1 MENLNL
7 TDNAISHVAKLIQ
20 VAILTGTDIVDN
32 LRMVQFVNTNGQ
44 LDISPDYH
52 EAFNSNITRMMEEAN
67 TAAEAVEAEEAEEEY
82 VTVPIPASAVTV
94 QTIDFGSADNE
105 E

>member
-1 MENLNL
+1 MENLTL

-32 LRMVQFVNTNGQ
+32 LRMAQFVNKDGQ

-52 EAFNSNITRMMEEAN
+52 ETFNENISRMLQEADG
-67 TAAEAVEAEEAEEEY
+67 
-82 VTVPIPASAVTV
+82 ASEK
-94 QTIDFGSADNE
+94 GE
-105 E
+105 

>member
-1 MENLNL
+1 MENLTL
-7 TDNAISHVAKLIQ
+7 TDTAISHIAKLVQ

-32 LRMVQFVNTNGQ
+32 LRMAKFVNKDGQ

-52 EAFNSNITRMMEEAN
+52 EVFNTNIQNMMNEAQGQ
-67 TAAEAVEAEEAEEEY
+67 
-82 VTVPIPASAVTV
+82 AS
-94 QTIDFGSADNE
+94 DNE

>member
-1 MENLNL
+1 MENLTL

-32 LRMVQFVNTNGQ
+32 LRMAQFVNNNGQ

-52 EAFNSNITRMMEEAN
+52 EVFNTNIQKMMTE
-67 TAAEAVEAEEAEEEY
+67 AEA
-82 VTVPIPASAVTV
+82 
-94 QTIDFGSADNE
+94 QGSQNE
-105 E
+105 GE

>member
-1 MENLNL
+1 MENLTL

-32 LRMVQFVNTNGQ
+32 LRMAQFVNTNGQ

-52 EAFNSNITRMMEEAN
+52 EAFNTNIQKMM
-67 TAAEAVEAEEAEEEY
+67 AEAE
-82 VTVPIPASAVTV
+82 T
-94 QTIDFGSADNE
+94 QGSQNE
-105 E
+105 GE